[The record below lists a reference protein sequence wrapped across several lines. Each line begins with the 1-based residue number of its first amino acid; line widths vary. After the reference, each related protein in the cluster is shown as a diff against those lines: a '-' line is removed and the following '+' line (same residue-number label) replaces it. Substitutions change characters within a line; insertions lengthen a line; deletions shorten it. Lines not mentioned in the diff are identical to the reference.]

1 VKDRF
6 TRSLA
11 LFGSQTV
18 SKMNVQYF
26 FVYLPGD
33 GRGIGTSPNMLVTW
47 YTKKSGNEVTFPIGF
62 YVSKVI
68 NEPLYV
74 KC

>member
-1 VKDRF
+1 M
-6 TRSLA
+6 
-11 LFGSQTV
+11 
-18 SKMNVQYF
+18 SKINVQYL

-33 GRGIGTSPNMLVTW
+33 GWGIGTSANMLVAW
-47 YTKKSGNEVTFPIGF
+47 YTKKSGNEVTFFIGF

-74 KC
+74 KF

>member
-1 VKDRF
+1 
-6 TRSLA
+6 
-11 LFGSQTV
+11 
-18 SKMNVQYF
+18 MNVQYF